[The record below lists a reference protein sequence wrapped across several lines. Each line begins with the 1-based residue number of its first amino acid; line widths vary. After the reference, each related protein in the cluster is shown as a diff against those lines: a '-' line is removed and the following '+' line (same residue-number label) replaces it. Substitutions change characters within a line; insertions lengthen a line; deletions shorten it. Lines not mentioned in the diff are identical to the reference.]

1 MTGDYKE
8 KYYRINLDFP
18 PLAGKLDQLLQAQ
31 KRLIKR
37 MASQKNLGDDCKALV
52 ISVAHSIDETEKLI
66 QFTHKYL
73 QGVAEDAKAL
83 TEGAEIRNQIKW
95 QGQLINEF
103 IDVTSGANTKTA

>member
-8 KYYRINLDFP
+8 KYLRINLDFP
-18 PLAGKLDQLLQAQ
+18 PLAGRLDQLIQAQ

-37 MASQKNLGDDCKALV
+37 MASQKNLGEDCKALV
-52 ISVAHSIDETEKLI
+52 ISVAHSVEETEKLI
-66 QFTHKYL
+66 EFTHKYL

-83 TEGAEIRNQIKW
+83 TEGAEIRNTIKW

-103 IDVTSGANTKTA
+103 IDVTSGTNKKTA